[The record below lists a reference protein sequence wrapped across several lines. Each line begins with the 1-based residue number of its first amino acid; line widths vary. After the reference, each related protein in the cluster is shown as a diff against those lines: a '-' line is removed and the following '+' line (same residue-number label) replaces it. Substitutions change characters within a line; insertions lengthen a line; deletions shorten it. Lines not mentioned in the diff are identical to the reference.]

1 MAAAANMSGT
11 QSQMDTVAQ
20 QFAAYHQAGG
30 KAVSLQNSD
39 IEYGL
44 WDSTA
49 RSFTPSSS
57 VGNAIRVTARRNNT
71 TGGNTTFFGRIFG
84 VKSFSVTASAVA
96 LGNPR
101 DICFVVD
108 LSGSMNRDTWTG
120 YGSSPSY
127 RSSSYATSI
136 YTSMMQQIFSDFNF
150 GTYPGTTQTLGQN
163 VGATS
168 WSNLYSS
175 SGPLS
180 HSSVTVLGITV
191 TIPSTYKIVSGD
203 STSARQLKAYKWVI
217 DKQLATLM
225 PNAKPAANS
234 GNSSS
239 LNYWRA
245 YIDSVNSN
253 SGVIGPRSYVSW
265 CLDSGRDQIAD
276 SSYGN
281 DYAQISVNSPNCPY
295 HSESTAGGTFSFP
308 PREYP
313 THAER
318 RSVIAG
324 LQEVK
329 SKNTTIKD
337 PNQMDWVSIVTFDKT
352 GDVQTL
358 LNLTSNYDSAM
369 QASTKMQAVGYNG
382 NSTNTESGLSS
393 GYNLIKA
400 KSQGGTG
407 RENTQKV
414 VILLTDGVANLKN
427 SSNSTISSYETANP
441 STYNGSSNYYGS
453 SDYNSD
459 AAFMQANI
467 MRTEMV
473 RVRVGL
479 RLRHRRRL
487 LGPHGTRRRHGRWQ
501 REWPNHERRSYDLR
515 NRNDEPAGPG
525 YRQPLGAAGA
535 VIRRI
540 LSDANS
546 NIKQSPGTAVPGLSC
561 CSATRRSLHIDK
573 QNLTAAKPCR
583 YLRRTP
589 ANCRSAPSG

>member
-1 MAAAANMSGT
+1 MQLIQLLRDNKDHTQRRGAVTVLAAFLMVAMLGFAAFGVDVGYMLVVKTQLQVAADSSAMAAAANMSGT

-57 VGNAIRVTARRNNT
+57 AGNAIRVTARRNDT

-84 VKSFSVTASAVA
+84 VKSFSVSASAVA

-120 YGSSPSY
+120 YGSSAAY
-127 RSSSYATSI
+127 RSSSYATSV
-136 YTSMMQQIFSDFNF
+136 YTSMMQQIFGDFNF

-180 HSSVTVLGITV
+180 HSSVTVLGITI

-203 STSARQLKAYKWVI
+203 STSTRQLKAYKWVI
-217 DKQLATLM
+217 DKQIATLM

-276 SSYGN
+276 SSYGS

-308 PREYP
+308 PRNIP
-313 THAER
+313 RTLSVA
-318 RSVIAG
+318 RSSRAC
-324 LQEVK
+324 
-329 SKNTTIKD
+329 
-337 PNQMDWVSIVTFDKT
+337 
-352 GDVQTL
+352 
-358 LNLTSNYDSAM
+358 
-369 QASTKMQAVGYNG
+369 
-382 NSTNTESGLSS
+382 
-393 GYNLIKA
+393 
-400 KSQGGTG
+400 
-407 RENTQKV
+407 
-414 VILLTDGVANLKN
+414 
-427 SSNSTISSYETANP
+427 
-441 STYNGSSNYYGS
+441 
-453 SDYNSD
+453 
-459 AAFMQANI
+459 
-467 MRTEMV
+467 
-473 RVRVGL
+473 
-479 RLRHRRRL
+479 RRL
-487 LGPHGTRRRHGRWQ
+487 
-501 REWPNHERRSYDLR
+501 S
-515 NRNDEPAGPG
+515 
-525 YRQPLGAAGA
+525 
-535 VIRRI
+535 
-540 LSDANS
+540 
-546 NIKQSPGTAVPGLSC
+546 
-561 CSATRRSLHIDK
+561 
-573 QNLTAAKPCR
+573 
-583 YLRRTP
+583 RRTP
-589 ANCRSAPSG
+589 RLKIRTRWIGSRSSRSTKPATCKRC